1 MKFLLPLLVILSFL
15 ACQNKTAPI
24 TSQPVYDLMSDTP
37 VYLNEM
43 KRYWLVLLKSG
54 PNRDQDK
61 EAAAKIQAGH
71 MANINRL
78 AAEGK
83 LIMAGPMGSGSGDL
97 RGIFIMDCKDSTE
110 VQAMVNS
117 DTAVMTGRLRM
128 EYYPWWSAKGKF
140 LFK

>member
-1 MKFLLPLLVILSFL
+1 MKFVLSILILLSAM
-15 ACQNKTAPI
+15 ACQNKTSPQI
-24 TSQPVYDLMSDTP
+24 SGPVYDLMTDTP

-54 PNRDQDK
+54 PNRNQDK

-83 LIMAGPMGSGSGDL
+83 LIMAGPMGNGSGDL
-97 RGIFIMDCKDSTE
+97 RGIFIMDCKDSSE